1 MYSDS
6 TKAKSTKN
14 VNKSGRVG
22 VKTFLVSA
30 SLVLPRRSCYL
41 ARQSISL
48 LLSLEQGVIVGS
60 VAVPDILIFL
70 SQFLFHLPLFTQL
83 YLIEN
88 QYQAYFAHCPSF
100 TNKHNTDTFRYA
112 PVPKHNTFESRPIS
126 RTQEICEKNMDF
138 DPAL

>member
-14 VNKSGRVG
+14 KNKSGRVG
-22 VKTFLVSA
+22 VKTFLVCA

-60 VAVPDILIFL
+60 VAIPDILIFL

-88 QYQAYFAHCPSF
+88 
-100 TNKHNTDTFRYA
+100 
-112 PVPKHNTFESRPIS
+112 
-126 RTQEICEKNMDF
+126 
-138 DPAL
+138 